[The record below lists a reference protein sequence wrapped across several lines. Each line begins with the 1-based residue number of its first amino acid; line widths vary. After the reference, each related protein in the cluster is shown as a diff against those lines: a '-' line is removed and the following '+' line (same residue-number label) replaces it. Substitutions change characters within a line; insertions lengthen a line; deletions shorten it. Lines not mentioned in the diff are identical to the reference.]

1 MASAG
6 WPGRRSAAL
15 ERCAVARG
23 SVFKE
28 KRLKKMEELAGKVAI
43 VTGAARG
50 IGAAIAKKLAERGA
64 SVAVCDLKEEWCA
77 ETVAALGALGAKAK
91 GYGVNVAVSAEVD
104 ACVKAVLADFGK
116 VDIMV
121 NNAGI
126 TKDGLL
132 MRMSDED
139 WDAVLNVNLKGTFL
153 FTRAVAR
160 PMMKNKS
167 ADGAQLG
174 GVIIN
179 IASVVGIMGN
189 AGQANYTASKGGVI
203 ALTKTT
209 AKELG
214 SRNVR
219 CNAVAPGFIQSKMTD
234 VLPDDVKKAYMDT
247 IPLKRFGTADD
258 IAKAVAFLAGPDAE
272 YITGQIISV
281 NGGMI
286 G

>member
-1 MASAG
+1 MG
-6 WPGRRSAAL
+6 NL
-15 ERCAVARG
+15 E
-23 SVFKE
+23 
-28 KRLKKMEELAGKVAI
+28 GKVAI
-43 VTGAARG
+43 VTGAGRG
-50 IGAAIAKKLAERGA
+50 IGQQIAKQLAMNGA
-64 SVAVCDLKEEWCA
+64 KVAVVDLKPEWCE
-77 ETVAALGALGAKAK
+77 ETVALVKAAGSDAIGLGC
-91 GYGVNVAVSAEVD
+91 NVAESAEVD
-104 ACVKAVLADFGK
+104 ATVKAVVEAFGS

-132 MRMSDED
+132 MRMSDAD

-160 PMMKNKS
+160 PMMKNKA
-167 ADGAQLG
+167 ADGTQTG
-174 GVIIN
+174 GSIIN

-234 VLPDDVKKAYMDT
+234 VLPENVKKAYMDT
-247 IPLKRFGTADD
+247 IPLKRFGTAED
-258 IAKAVAFLAGPDAE
+258 IAKCVAFLAGPDAS

>member
-1 MASAG
+1 MNAK
-6 WPGRRSAAL
+6 L
-15 ERCAVARG
+15 Q
-23 SVFKE
+23 
-28 KRLKKMEELAGKVAI
+28 GKTAI

-50 IGAAIAKKLAERGA
+50 IGAEIAKRLAEDGA
-64 SVAVCDLKEEWCA
+64 NIAVCDLNAEWCE
-77 ETVAALGALGAKAK
+77 ETVKAIESLGVKAKA
-91 GYGVNVAVSAEVD
+91 YGVNVAESAAVD
-104 ACVKAVLADFGK
+104 SCVKDVIAEFGS
-116 VDIMV
+116 VDILV

-139 WDAVLNVNLKGTFL
+139 WDAVINVNLKGTFL
-153 FTRAVAR
+153 FTRAVSR
-160 PMMKNKS
+160 PMMKNKA
-167 ADGAQLG
+167 ADGTPAG
-174 GVIIN
+174 GSIIN

-234 VLPDDVKKAYMDT
+234 VLPEDVKKAYMDT
-247 IPLKRFGTADD
+247 IPLKRFGQVRD
-258 IAKAVAFLAGPDAE
+258 IANAVSWLASDEAS
-272 YITGQIISV
+272 YVTGQIISV

>member
-1 MASAG
+1 MS
-6 WPGRRSAAL
+6 
-15 ERCAVARG
+15 
-23 SVFKE
+23 K
-28 KRLKKMEELAGKVAI
+28 LAGKVAL

-50 IGAAIAKKLAERGA
+50 IGAQIALRLAEDGA
-64 SVAVCDLKEEWCA
+64 AVAICDLKEEWCA
-77 ETVAALGALGAKAK
+77 ETVQALQALGVQAK

-104 ACVKAVLADFGK
+104 ACVKAVIADFGRI
-116 VDIMV
+116 DIMV

-153 FTRAVAR
+153 FTRAVSR
-160 PMMKNKS
+160 PMMKNKD
-167 ADGAQLG
+167 AEGNQCGGA
-174 GVIIN
+174 IIN

-214 SRNVR
+214 SRNIR

-234 VLPDDVKKAYMDT
+234 VLPEKVREAYMDT
-247 IPLKRFGTADD
+247 IPLKRFGTARD
-258 IAKAVAFLAGPDAE
+258 IANCVAWLAGPEAT
-272 YITGQIISV
+272 YVTGQIISV

>member
-1 MASAG
+1 M
-6 WPGRRSAAL
+6 
-15 ERCAVARG
+15 
-23 SVFKE
+23 KN
-28 KRLKKMEELAGKVAI
+28 LAGKIAI

-50 IGAAIAKKLAERGA
+50 IGQRIALVLAERGA
-64 SVAVCDLKEEWCA
+64 
-77 ETVAALGALGAKAK
+77 
-91 GYGVNVAVSAEVD
+91 NVAVVDLKPEWCEETVGLVKAAGGEAIALGCNVAASAEVD
-104 ACVKAVLADFGK
+104 ACVKEVIAKFGR
-116 VDIMV
+116 VDIMI

-132 MRMSDED
+132 MRMSDDD

-153 FTRAVAR
+153 FTRAVSR

-167 ADGAQLG
+167 ADGVLQG

-179 IASVVGIMGN
+179 LASVVGIMGN

-214 SRNVR
+214 SRNIR

-234 VLPDDVKKAYMDT
+234 VLPDEVKKAYMDT
-247 IPLKRFGTADD
+247 IPLRRFGTADD
-258 IAKAVAFLAGPDAE
+258 IAKCVAFLVSDDAA
-272 YITGQIISV
+272 YITGQIVSI

>member
-1 MASAG
+1 MD
-6 WPGRRSAAL
+6 
-15 ERCAVARG
+15 
-23 SVFKE
+23 
-28 KRLKKMEELAGKVAI
+28 LKGKVAL

-50 IGAAIAKKLAERGA
+50 IGAAIAKRLAEGGA
-64 SVAVCDLKEEWCA
+64 DVAVCDLKAEWCD
-77 ETVAALGALGAKAK
+77 ETVKTLAACGVKAK

-116 VDIMV
+116 LDILV

-126 TKDGLL
+126 TRDGLL

-153 FTRAVAR
+153 FTRAVSR
-160 PMMKNKS
+160 PMMKNKA
-167 ADGAQLG
+167 ADGTQLG
-174 GVIIN
+174 GSIIN

-209 AKELG
+209 SKELG
-214 SRNVR
+214 SRNIR

-234 VLPDDVKKAYMDT
+234 VLPEDVRKAYMEQ
-247 IPLKRFGTADD
+247 IPLKRFGTVED
-258 IAKAVAFLAGPDAE
+258 IAKAVAWLAGDEAS
-272 YITGQIISV
+272 YVTGQVISV
-281 NGGMI
+281 NGGMV
-286 G
+286 

>member
-1 MASAG
+1 
-6 WPGRRSAAL
+6 
-15 ERCAVARG
+15 V
-23 SVFKE
+23 
-28 KRLKKMEELAGKVAI
+28 
-43 VTGAARG
+43 
-50 IGAAIAKKLAERGA
+50 IAK
-64 SVAVCDLKEEWCA
+64 
-77 ETVAALGALGAKAK
+77 
-91 GYGVNVAVSAEVD
+91 
-104 ACVKAVLADFGK
+104 FGK

-139 WDAVLNVNLKGTFL
+139 WDAVIDVNLKGTFL
-153 FTRAVAR
+153 FTRAVSR
-160 PMMKNKS
+160 PMMKNKNE
-167 ADGAQLG
+167 DGTMAG
-174 GVIIN
+174 GSIVN
-179 IASVVGIMGN
+179 LASVVGIMGN

-214 SRNVR
+214 SRNIR

-234 VLPDDVKKAYMDT
+234 VLSDEVKKAYMDT
-247 IPLKRFGTADD
+247 IPLKRFGTALD
-258 IAKAVAFLAGPDAE
+258 IAKCVAFLVSPEAE

>member
-1 MASAG
+1 MAN
-6 WPGRRSAAL
+6 
-15 ERCAVARG
+15 
-23 SVFKE
+23 
-28 KRLKKMEELAGKVAI
+28 LKGKVAI

-50 IGAAIAKKLAERGA
+50 IGAEIAKKLASCGA
-64 SVAVCDLKEEWCA
+64 DVAVCDLKAEWCE
-77 ETVAALGALGAKAK
+77 ETVKALEALGVKAI
-91 GYGVNVAVSAEVD
+91 GIGVNVAVTAEVD
-104 ACVKAVLADFGK
+104 ACVKEVIAKLGR

-160 PMMKNKS
+160 PMMKNKA
-167 ADGAQLG
+167 ADGSQAG
-174 GVIIN
+174 GAIIN

-189 AGQANYTASKGGVI
+189 AGHANYTASKGGVI

-214 SRNVR
+214 SRNIR

-234 VLPDDVKKAYMDT
+234 VLPDDVKKSYMDM
-247 IPLKRFGTADD
+247 IPLKRFGTAED
-258 IAKAVAFLAGPDAE
+258 IAKAVAWLAGDDAS
-272 YITGQIISV
+272 YVTGQIISV
-281 NGGMI
+281 NGGML

>member
-1 MASAG
+1 MG
-6 WPGRRSAAL
+6 NL
-15 ERCAVARG
+15 D
-23 SVFKE
+23 
-28 KRLKKMEELAGKVAI
+28 GKVAI
-43 VTGAARG
+43 VTGAGRG
-50 IGAAIAKKLAERGA
+50 IGQQIAKKLAEAGA
-64 SVAVCDLKEEWCA
+64 KVAVVDLQADWCR
-77 ETVAALGALGAKAK
+77 ETVDLVEAAGSTALALGC
-91 GYGVNVAVSAEVD
+91 NVAESAEVD
-104 ACVKAVLADFGK
+104 ACVKRVIEVFGT
-116 VDIMV
+116 VDILV

-132 MRMSDED
+132 MRMSDAD

-160 PMMKNKS
+160 PMMKNKD
-167 ADGAQLG
+167 ADGTQLG

-179 IASVVGIMGN
+179 LASVVGIMGN

-247 IPLKRFGTADD
+247 IPLKRFGTAED
-258 IAKAVAFLAGPDAE
+258 IAKCVAFLAGPDAA

>member
-1 MASAG
+1 MG
-6 WPGRRSAAL
+6 NL
-15 ERCAVARG
+15 D
-23 SVFKE
+23 
-28 KRLKKMEELAGKVAI
+28 GKVAI
-43 VTGAARG
+43 VTGAGRG
-50 IGAAIAKKLAERGA
+50 IGQQIARKLAECGA
-64 SVAVCDLKEEWCA
+64 KVAVVDLKAEWCE
-77 ETVAALGALGAKAK
+77 ETVAIVKAAGSEAMALGC
-91 GYGVNVAVSAEVD
+91 NVAVSAEVD
-104 ACVKAVLADFGK
+104 ACVKAVVAQFGT

-167 ADGAQLG
+167 PDGTQLG
-174 GVIIN
+174 GAIVN

-247 IPLKRFGTADD
+247 IPLKRFGTAED
-258 IAKAVAFLAGPDAE
+258 IAKCVAFLAGPDAS

>member
-1 MASAG
+1 MG
-6 WPGRRSAAL
+6 NL
-15 ERCAVARG
+15 D
-23 SVFKE
+23 
-28 KRLKKMEELAGKVAI
+28 GKVAI
-43 VTGAARG
+43 VTGAGRG
-50 IGAAIAKKLAERGA
+50 IGQQIARKLAECGA
-64 SVAVCDLKEEWCA
+64 KVAVVDLKAEWCE
-77 ETVAALGALGAKAK
+77 ETVAIVKAAGSEAMALGC
-91 GYGVNVAVSAEVD
+91 NVAVSAEVD
-104 ACVKAVLADFGK
+104 ACVKAVVAQFGT

-167 ADGAQLG
+167 PDGTQLG
-174 GVIIN
+174 GAIIN

-214 SRNVR
+214 ARVHPVEDDGRSSGRREEGVHGHDSAQALRHRRGHRQVRGVPRRSRRLVHHW
-219 CNAVAPGFIQSKMTD
+219 
-234 VLPDDVKKAYMDT
+234 PDNLRQRRNDR
-247 IPLKRFGTADD
+247 LTA
-258 IAKAVAFLAGPDAE
+258 
-272 YITGQIISV
+272 
-281 NGGMI
+281 
-286 G
+286 

>member
-1 MASAG
+1 MG
-6 WPGRRSAAL
+6 KL
-15 ERCAVARG
+15 D
-23 SVFKE
+23 
-28 KRLKKMEELAGKVAI
+28 GKVAI
-43 VTGAARG
+43 VTGASRG
-50 IGAAIAKKLAERGA
+50 IGAAIVKKLHEEGA
-64 SVAVCDLKEEWCA
+64 AVVACA
-77 ETVAALGALGAKAK
+77 RSIESCEGAAFCQK
-91 GYGVNVAVSAEVD
+91 VDVSNSEQVD
-104 ACVKAVLADFGK
+104 ACVKATIEKFGK
-116 VDIMV
+116 VDILV

-139 WDAVLNVNLKGTFL
+139 WDQVLDINLRGTFL

-160 PMMKNKS
+160 PMMKNKA
-167 ADGAQLG
+167 ADGTQAG
-174 GVIIN
+174 GSIIN

-219 CNAVAPGFIQSKMTD
+219 CNAVAPGFIESKMTEGLSD
-234 VLPDDVKKAYMDT
+234 EIKKSYMDS
-247 IPLKRFGTADD
+247 IPLKRFGKVDD
-258 IAKAVAFLAGPDAE
+258 IAKAVVWLVSDDAS
-272 YITGQIISV
+272 YVTGQILSV

-286 G
+286 

>member
-1 MASAG
+1 MG
-6 WPGRRSAAL
+6 NL
-15 ERCAVARG
+15 E
-23 SVFKE
+23 
-28 KRLKKMEELAGKVAI
+28 GKVAI
-43 VTGAARG
+43 VTGAGRG
-50 IGAAIAKKLAERGA
+50 IGQQIAKKLAEAGA
-64 SVAVCDLKEEWCA
+64 KVAVVDLKAEWCE
-77 ETVAALGALGAKAK
+77 ETVGLVKAAGSEAIGLGC
-91 GYGVNVAVSAEVD
+91 NVAESADVD
-104 ACVKAVLADFGK
+104 ATVKAVIAKFGT

-132 MRMSDED
+132 MRMSDDD

-160 PMMKNKS
+160 PMMKNKA
-167 ADGAQLG
+167 ADGTQAG
-174 GVIIN
+174 GSIIN

-247 IPLKRFGTADD
+247 IPLKRFGTAED
-258 IAKAVAFLAGPDAE
+258 IAKCVAFLASPDAA

>member
-1 MASAG
+1 MG
-6 WPGRRSAAL
+6 NL
-15 ERCAVARG
+15 D
-23 SVFKE
+23 
-28 KRLKKMEELAGKVAI
+28 GKVAI
-43 VTGAARG
+43 VTGAGRG
-50 IGAAIAKKLAERGA
+50 IGQQIARKLAECGA
-64 SVAVCDLKEEWCA
+64 KVAVVDLKAEWCE
-77 ETVAALGALGAKAK
+77 ETVAIVKAAGSEAMALGC
-91 GYGVNVAVSAEVD
+91 NVAVSAEVD
-104 ACVKAVLADFGK
+104 ACVKAVVAQFGT

-167 ADGAQLG
+167 ADGVQEG
-174 GVIIN
+174 GSIVN
-179 IASVVGIMGN
+179 LASVVGIMGN

-214 SRNVR
+214 SRNIR

-234 VLPDDVKKAYMDT
+234 VLSDDVKKAYMDT
-247 IPLKRFGTADD
+247 ITLRRFGTASD
-258 IAKAVAFLAGPDAE
+258 IAKCVAFLVSPEAE

>member
-1 MASAG
+1 MV
-6 WPGRRSAAL
+6 L
-15 ERCAVARG
+15 DQ
-23 SVFKE
+23 FK
-28 KRLKKMEELAGKVAI
+28 LDGKVAV
-43 VTGAARG
+43 VTGAGRG
-50 IGAAIAKKLAERGA
+50 IGQAYALGLAEAGA
-64 SVAVCDLKEEWCA
+64 DIAVVDVIPMD
-77 ETVAALGALGAKAK
+77 ETLDAVKALGRRAIGIKADLAKGEKEAPKIVAKVVKALGR
-91 GYGVNVAVSAEVD
+91 
-104 ACVKAVLADFGK
+104 
-116 VDIMV
+116 VDILV

-132 MRMSDED
+132 MRMSDAD

-160 PMMKNKS
+160 PMMKNKD
-167 ADGAQLG
+167 ADGTQLG

-179 IASVVGIMGN
+179 LASVVGIMGN

-247 IPLKRFGTADD
+247 IPLKRFGTAED
-258 IAKAVAFLAGPDAE
+258 IAKCVAFLASPDAA

>member
-1 MASAG
+1 MSD
-6 WPGRRSAAL
+6 
-15 ERCAVARG
+15 
-23 SVFKE
+23 
-28 KRLKKMEELAGKVAI
+28 LKGKVAI

-64 SVAVCDLKEEWCA
+64 DIAVCDLKEEWCA
-77 ETVAALGALGAKAK
+77 ETVAAVEAAGSKAVAV
-91 GYGVNVAVSAEVD
+91 GVNVAVSAEVD
-104 ACVKAVLADFGK
+104 ACVKTVIEKLGK

-132 MRMSDED
+132 MRMSDAD
-139 WDAVLNVNLKGTFL
+139 WEAVLDVNLKGTFF

-160 PMMKNKS
+160 PMMKNKA
-167 ADGAQLG
+167 ADGTQLG
-174 GVIIN
+174 GSIIN

-214 SRNVR
+214 SRNIR

-234 VLPDDVKKAYMDT
+234 VLPEDVKKAYMDT

-258 IAKAVAFLAGPDAE
+258 IAKAVAWLAGDE
-272 YITGQIISV
+272 SSYVTGQILSV

>member
-1 MASAG
+1 MG
-6 WPGRRSAAL
+6 KL
-15 ERCAVARG
+15 D
-23 SVFKE
+23 
-28 KRLKKMEELAGKVAI
+28 GKVAI

-50 IGAAIAKKLAERGA
+50 IGQQIAKELAANGA
-64 SVAVCDLKEEWCA
+64 KVAVVDLKEEWCA
-77 ETVAALGALGAKAK
+77 ETAGMVVEAGSEALALGC
-91 GYGVNVAVSAEVD
+91 NVASSADVD
-104 ACVKAVLADFGK
+104 ACVKAVIAKFGR
-116 VDIMV
+116 VDIMI

-139 WDAVLNVNLKGTFL
+139 WDAVIDVNLKGTFL
-153 FTRAVAR
+153 FTRAVSR
-160 PMMKNKS
+160 PMMKNK
-167 ADGAQLG
+167 AEDGSQLG
-174 GVIIN
+174 GTIIN
-179 IASVVGIMGN
+179 LASVVGIMGN

-203 ALTKTT
+203 SLTKTT

-214 SRNVR
+214 SRNIR

-247 IPLKRFGTADD
+247 IPLKRFGTAED
-258 IAKAVAFLAGPDAE
+258 IANCVAFLASPAAE

>member
-1 MASAG
+1 MG
-6 WPGRRSAAL
+6 NL
-15 ERCAVARG
+15 E
-23 SVFKE
+23 
-28 KRLKKMEELAGKVAI
+28 GKVAI
-43 VTGAARG
+43 VTGAGRG
-50 IGAAIAKKLAERGA
+50 IGQQIAKKLAEQGA
-64 SVAVCDLKEEWCA
+64 KVAVVDLKAEWCE
-77 ETVAALGALGAKAK
+77 ETVGLVKAAGSEAIGLGC
-91 GYGVNVAVSAEVD
+91 NVAESADVD
-104 ACVKAVLADFGK
+104 ATVKAVIAKFGT

-132 MRMSDED
+132 MRMSDDD

-160 PMMKNKS
+160 PMMKNKA
-167 ADGAQLG
+167 ADGTQSG
-174 GVIIN
+174 GSIIN

-234 VLPDDVKKAYMDT
+234 VLPEEVKKAYMDT
-247 IPLKRFGTADD
+247 IPLKRFGTAED
-258 IAKAVAFLAGPDAE
+258 IAKCVAFLAGPDAA
-272 YITGQIISV
+272 YITGQIVSV

>member
-1 MASAG
+1 MAN
-6 WPGRRSAAL
+6 
-15 ERCAVARG
+15 
-23 SVFKE
+23 
-28 KRLKKMEELAGKVAI
+28 LKGKVAL

-50 IGAAIAKKLAERGA
+50 IGAEIAKTLAAAGA
-64 SVAVCDLKEEWCA
+64 DVAVCDLKAEWCE
-77 ETVAALGALGAKAK
+77 ETVKAIEACGVRGLGL
-91 GYGVNVAVSAEVD
+91 GVNVAVSAEVD
-104 ACVKAVLADFGK
+104 QCVKDVIAKLGRI
-116 VDIMV
+116 DIMV

-153 FTRAVAR
+153 FTRAVSR
-160 PMMKNKS
+160 PMMKNK
-167 ADGAQLG
+167 AEDGTQLG
-174 GVIIN
+174 GSIIN
-179 IASVVGIMGN
+179 LASVVGIMGN

-214 SRNVR
+214 SRNIR

-234 VLPDDVKKAYMDT
+234 VLPEDVRKAYMDQ
-247 IPLKRFGTADD
+247 IPLKRFGTVAD
-258 IAKAVAFLAGPDAE
+258 IAKCVLWLAGDDSS
-272 YITGQIISV
+272 YVTGQIISV